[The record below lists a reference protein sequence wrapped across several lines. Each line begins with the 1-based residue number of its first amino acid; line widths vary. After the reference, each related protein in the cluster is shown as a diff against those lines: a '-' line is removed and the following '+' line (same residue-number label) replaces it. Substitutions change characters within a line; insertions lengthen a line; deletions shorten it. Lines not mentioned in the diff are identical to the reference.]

1 LVVWIWVWVALLSVA
16 RKLVL
21 STFVWWIVTGCI
33 GIVIVCVGRLVAGM
47 VVGIMDIG
55 VLVW

>member
-33 GIVIVCVGRLVAGM
+33 GIVIVCVGRLVVGM